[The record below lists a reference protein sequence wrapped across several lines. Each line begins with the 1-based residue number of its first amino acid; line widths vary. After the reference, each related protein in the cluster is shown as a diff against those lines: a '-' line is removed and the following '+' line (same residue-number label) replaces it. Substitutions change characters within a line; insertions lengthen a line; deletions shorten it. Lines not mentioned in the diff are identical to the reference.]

1 MIRERLS
8 KREAAVQNGFRL
20 RGLGEVS
27 RVEALS
33 DGVIAFA
40 ITLLVVSLEVPRTF
54 DELLVTMRGFLAFAI
69 TFAML
74 FHVWIVQY
82 KFFRRYGLNDNF
94 TIWMT
99 ALLLFVVLFYVY
111 PLKFVW
117 TFIVNA
123 LLGLG
128 TTVETSAGRV
138 EPVVRGEQV
147 PTMLAVYGLG
157 FAAVFAIF
165 SLLYLHAHRKRRALE
180 LSELESFDTI
190 SSFQENALMSLIGAL
205 SAAIALTR
213 SPRYMTFS
221 GMSYW
226 LIAPVLFV
234 HGSLRGRRRKRLEQ
248 GLARD
253 SGSPLDAAA
262 DIDSMEGGPAPP
274 PSRT

>member
-1 MIRERLS
+1 VIRESLS

-33 DGVIAFA
+33 DGVFAFA

-74 FHVWIVQY
+74 FHVWHTQY
-82 KFFRRYGLNDNF
+82 RFFRRYGINDNF

-128 TTVETSAGRV
+128 TKVETSAGNF
-138 EPVVRGEQV
+138 EPVVRAEQV
-147 PTMLAVYGLG
+147 PTMLVVYGAG

-165 SLLYLHAHRKRRALE
+165 ALLYLHAYRRRASLG
-180 LSELESFDTI
+180 LNELESHDTI
-190 SSFQENALMSLIGAL
+190 SSFQENALMSLIGVVSIAL
-205 SAAIALTR
+205 ALTR
-213 SPRYMTFS
+213 NPRYMGLS

-226 LIAPVLFV
+226 LIAPVLFL
-234 HGSLRGRRRKRLEQ
+234 HGHMRARRRKRLEQ
-248 GLARD
+248 HLTCDAE
-253 SGSPLDAAA
+253 SPLNVPV
-262 DIDSMEGGPAPP
+262 G
-274 PSRT
+274 

>member
-8 KREAAVQNGFRL
+8 KREPAVRNGFRL

-69 TFAML
+69 TFLML
-74 FHVWIVQY
+74 FHVWHTQY
-82 KFFRRYGLNDNF
+82 RFFRRYGLNDNF
-94 TIWMT
+94 TIWLT
-99 ALLLFVVLFYVY
+99 ALLLFVLLFYVY

-117 TFIVNA
+117 TFMVNA
-123 LLGLG
+123 LLGFG
-128 TTVETSAGRV
+128 VTVRTAAGVV
-138 EPVVRGEQV
+138 EPVVRREQI
-147 PTMLAVYGLG
+147 PMMLVVYGLG

-165 SLLYLHAHRKRRALE
+165 ALLYMHAHRKRVELN
-180 LSELESFDTI
+180 LSELEVFDTR
-190 SSFQENALMSLIGAL
+190 SWFQENALMSLVGVV
-205 SAAIALTR
+205 SIALALAR
-213 SPRYMTFS
+213 GGRYTAFS

-234 HGSLRGRRRKRLEQ
+234 HGHMRGKRRRRIEARLAGAGSEGV
-248 GLARD
+248 GLN
-253 SGSPLDAAA
+253 AAA
-262 DIDSMEGGPAPP
+262 D
-274 PSRT
+274 

>member
-1 MIRERLS
+1 LIREKLS
-8 KREAAVQNGFRL
+8 KREAAMENGFRM

-74 FHVWIVQY
+74 FHVWLVQY

-94 TIWMT
+94 TIWLT
-99 ALLLFVVLFYVY
+99 ALLLFVILFYVY

-117 TFIVNA
+117 TFMVNA
-123 LLGLG
+123 FLGLG
-128 TTVETSAGRV
+128 TTVKTAAGQV

-147 PTMLAVYGLG
+147 PTMLAVYGAG

-165 SLLYLHAHRKRRALE
+165 SLLYLHAYHRRGLLE
-180 LSELESFDTI
+180 LNEIESFDTRTW
-190 SSFQENALMSLIGAL
+190 FQENALMSLVGVFSVSVAL
-205 SAAIALTR
+205 LR
-213 SPRYMTFS
+213 NPHYMFMS
-221 GMSYW
+221 GMAYW
-226 LIAPVLFV
+226 LIAPVLFL
-234 HGSLRGRRRKRLEQ
+234 HGHLRGRRRRKIEARLASEGGESV
-248 GLARD
+248 GLN
-253 SGSPLDAAA
+253 AAA
-262 DIDSMEGGPAPP
+262 N
-274 PSRT
+274 

>member
-1 MIRERLS
+1 MIRESLS
-8 KREAAVQNGFRL
+8 KREAEVQNGFRL

-33 DGVIAFA
+33 DGIFAFA

-74 FHVWIVQY
+74 FHVWLVQY
-82 KFFRRYGLNDNF
+82 KFFRRYGLNDNP
-94 TIWMT
+94 TIWLT

-128 TTVETSAGRV
+128 TTVQTAAGHA
-138 EPVVRGEQV
+138 EPVVRGEQI
-147 PTMLAVYGLG
+147 PMMLVVYGAG

-165 SLLYLHAHRKRRALE
+165 ALLYLHAYRKRDLLE
-180 LSELESFDTI
+180 LNKLECFDTWSEL
-190 SSFQENALMSLIGAL
+190 QENALMSLVGMF
-205 SAAIALTR
+205 SIALALMWN
-213 SPRYMTFS
+213 PRYMTLA

-226 LIAPVLFV
+226 LIGPVMYV
-234 HGSLRGRRRKRLEQ
+234 HGHLRGRRRKRLEQ
-248 GLARD
+248 HLAHD
-253 SGSPLDAAA
+253 AESPLHVAA
-262 DIDSMEGGPAPP
+262 D
-274 PSRT
+274 T

>member
-1 MIRERLS
+1 LIREILS
-8 KREAAVQNGFRL
+8 KGEPAVRDGFRL

-74 FHVWIVQY
+74 FHVWLVQF

-117 TFIVNA
+117 TLIVNSF
-123 LLGLG
+123 LGFG
-128 TTVETSAGRV
+128 TTVQTAAGQAV
-138 EPVVRGEQV
+138 PVVRDGQA
-147 PTMLAVYGLG
+147 PTMFMVYGLG

-165 SLLYLHAHRKRRALE
+165 SLLYLHAYRKRVELE
-180 LSELESFDTI
+180 LNELESFDTR
-190 SSFQENALMSLIGAL
+190 SWCQENALMSLVGL
-205 SAAIALTR
+205 VSVGVALTR
-213 SPRYMTFS
+213 SPHFMFLS
-221 GMSYW
+221 GMAYW
-226 LIAPVLFV
+226 LIAPVLFI
-234 HGSLRGRRRKRLEQ
+234 HGSARGRRRRKLERS
-248 GLARD
+248 LAPD
-253 SGSPLDAAA
+253 EAA
-262 DIDSMEGGPAPP
+262 PANA
-274 PSRT
+274 TTDWE

>member
-1 MIRERLS
+1 MIRESLS
-8 KREAAVQNGFRL
+8 KKEAAVQNGFRL

-27 RVEALS
+27 RIEALS

-74 FHVWIVQY
+74 FHVWHTQY
-82 KFFRRYGLNDNF
+82 RFFRRYGLNDNF
-94 TIWMT
+94 TIWLT

-128 TTVETSAGRV
+128 TTVETAAGHA
-138 EPVVRGEQV
+138 EPVVRNEQV

-165 SLLYLHAHRKRRALE
+165 ALLYLHAHRKRGALE
-180 LSELESFDTI
+180 LSELEDFDTL
-190 SSFQENALMSLIGAL
+190 SSFQENALMSLIGVLSVAL
-205 SAAIALTR
+205 ALTR
-213 SPRYMTFS
+213 NPRYMTLS
-221 GMSYW
+221 GMTYW
-226 LIAPVLFV
+226 LIAPVLFL
-234 HGSLRGRRRKRLEQ
+234 HGHVRGRRRRRIEEVAARSPAV
-248 GLARD
+248 GLGAT
-253 SGSPLDAAA
+253 GN
-262 DIDSMEGGPAPP
+262 
-274 PSRT
+274 

>member
-1 MIRERLS
+1 MISERLS
-8 KREAAVQNGFRL
+8 RNEAAVQNGFRM
-20 RGLGEVS
+20 RGLGETS

-33 DGVIAFA
+33 DGVFAFA

-69 TFAML
+69 TFFML
-74 FHVWIVQY
+74 FHVWHTQY
-82 KFFRRYGLNDNF
+82 RFFRRYGLSDNF
-94 TIWMT
+94 TVWMT

-128 TTVETSAGRV
+128 TTVETAAGRV

-165 SLLYLHAHRKRRALE
+165 ALLYWHAYRKRAALE
-180 LSELESFDTI
+180 LNELERHDTR
-190 SSFQENALMSLIGAL
+190 SYLQENALMAGVGLLSVGLAL
-205 SAAIALTR
+205 SNTQLSSLLAGLC
-213 SPRYMTFS
+213 
-221 GMSYW
+221 YW
-226 LIAPVLFV
+226 LIGPVQYF
-234 HGSLRGRRRKRLEQ
+234 HGSHRGKRRKRLEQ
-248 GLARD
+248 HLAHT
-253 SGSPLDAAA
+253 PEPVATALN
-262 DIDSMEGGPAPP
+262 P
-274 PSRT
+274 

>member
-1 MIRERLS
+1 
-8 KREAAVQNGFRL
+8 VQHGFRL

-74 FHVWIVQY
+74 FHVWLVQY

-94 TIWMT
+94 TIWLT

-117 TFIVNA
+117 TLIVNGM
-123 LLGLG
+123 LGLG
-128 TTVETSAGRV
+128 TSVRTAAGQA
-138 EPVVRGEQV
+138 EPVVRGEQI
-147 PTMLAVYGLG
+147 PTMLLVYGLG

-165 SLLYLHAHRKRRALE
+165 ALLYAHAYRRRGELNLNGLE
-180 LSELESFDTI
+180 AFDT
-190 SSFQENALMSLIGAL
+190 STWFQENALMSLVGL
-205 SAAIALTR
+205 VSVAIALTR
-213 SPRYMTFS
+213 SPRYMSLS
-221 GMSYW
+221 GMTYW

-234 HGSLRGRRRKRLEQ
+234 HGHMRGRRRRALEQ
-248 GLARD
+248 RLAQAEAPR
-253 SGSPLDAAA
+253 
-262 DIDSMEGGPAPP
+262 SM
-274 PSRT
+274 SRRINDTRPDESINL

>member
-1 MIRERLS
+1 MIREKLL
-8 KREAAVQNGFRL
+8 KREKAVENGFRL
-20 RGLGEVS
+20 RGLGDIS

-69 TFAML
+69 TFGML
-74 FHVWIVQY
+74 FHVWHTQY
-82 KFFRRYGLNDNF
+82 RFFRRYGLNDNF

-128 TTVETSAGRV
+128 TTVETAAGRV
-138 EPVVRGEQV
+138 EPVVRGDQV
-147 PTMLAVYGLG
+147 PTMLAVYGAG

-165 SLLYLHAHRKRRALE
+165 SLLYLHAHRKRGALE
-180 LSELESFDTI
+180 LNELERFDTL
-190 SSFQENALMSLIGAL
+190 SSFQENALMALIGVF
-205 SAAIALTR
+205 SVSVALTR
-213 SPRYMTFS
+213 NPRYMTLS

-226 LIAPVLFV
+226 LIGPVMFI
-234 HGSLRGRRRKRLEQ
+234 HGSIRGRRRRRLEQ
-248 GLARD
+248 NLA
-253 SGSPLDAAA
+253 PADAPALQAPA
-262 DIDSMEGGPAPP
+262 D
-274 PSRT
+274 T

>member
-1 MIRERLS
+1 
-8 KREAAVQNGFRL
+8 VQNGFRL

-33 DGVIAFA
+33 DGVFAFA

-54 DELLVTMRGFLAFAI
+54 DELLVTMRGFLAFTI

-74 FHVWIVQY
+74 FHVWHVQY

-94 TIWMT
+94 IIWLT

-117 TFIVNA
+117 TFVVNA

-128 TTVETSAGRV
+128 TTVQTAAGHA
-138 EPVVRGEQV
+138 EPVVRGEQI
-147 PTMLAVYGLG
+147 PTMFLIYGAG

-165 SLLYLHAHRKRRALE
+165 ALLYLHAYRRRGVLE
-180 LSELESFDTI
+180 LNELESYDTI
-190 SSFQENALMSLIGAL
+190 SELQENALMASVGVVSI
-205 SAAIALTR
+205 AIALTR
-213 SPRYMTFS
+213 NPRYMTLA

-226 LIAPVLFV
+226 LIGPVMYV
-234 HGSLRGRRRKRLEQ
+234 HGFTRGRRRKRLAQ
-248 GLARD
+248 HLAHAQA
-253 SGSPLDAAA
+253 SPLHVPA
-262 DIDSMEGGPAPP
+262 D
-274 PSRT
+274 T

>member
-1 MIRERLS
+1 MIREALL
-8 KREAAVQNGFRL
+8 KREPAERDGFRL

-74 FHVWIVQY
+74 FHVWTVQY

-117 TFIVNA
+117 TYIVNA

-128 TTVETSAGRV
+128 TTVETAAGRV

-147 PTMLAVYGLG
+147 PTMLAVYGAG

-165 SLLYLHAHRKRRALE
+165 ALLYLHAYRKRGALE
-180 LSELESFDTI
+180 LNALESYDTATA
-190 SSFQENALMSLIGAL
+190 FQENALMSLIGVFAV
-205 SAAIALTR
+205 SIALTR
-213 SPRYMTFS
+213 NPRYMVLS

-226 LIAPVLFV
+226 LIAPVMFV
-234 HGSLRGRRRKRLEQ
+234 HGHLRGRRRRRLEE
-248 GLARD
+248 
-253 SGSPLDAAA
+253 AAA
-262 DIDSMEGGPAPP
+262 QQEEVALAAAAEGVPRAE
-274 PSRT
+274 

>member
-1 MIRERLS
+1 MIRETLS
-8 KREAAVQNGFRL
+8 KREPAVKNGFRL

-74 FHVWIVQY
+74 FHVWLVQY

-94 TIWMT
+94 TIWLT

-117 TFIVNA
+117 TLIVNA
-123 LLGLG
+123 FLGLG
-128 TTVETSAGRV
+128 TSVKTADGQA
-138 EPVVRGEQV
+138 EPVVRAEQV
-147 PTMLAVYGLG
+147 PTMLMVYGVG

-165 SLLYLHAHRKRRALE
+165 ALLYVHAYRKRGELN
-180 LSELESFDTI
+180 LSELESFDTRTW
-190 SSFQENALMSLIGAL
+190 FQENALMSLVGL
-205 SAAIALTR
+205 VSVSIALTR
-213 SPRYMTFS
+213 SPRWMFLA

-234 HGSLRGRRRKRLEQ
+234 HGYARGRRRRALELSAEEVESQ
-248 GLARD
+248 GL
-253 SGSPLDAAA
+253 SVDADATGVLVA
-262 DIDSMEGGPAPP
+262 DD
-274 PSRT
+274 

>member
-1 MIRERLS
+1 MIREALI
-8 KREAAVQNGFRL
+8 KKEPAARDGFRL

-74 FHVWIVQY
+74 FHVWHTQY
-82 KFFRRYGLNDNF
+82 RFFRRYGLNDNF

-99 ALLLFVVLFYVY
+99 AVLLFVILFYVY

-128 TTVETSAGRV
+128 TTVETAAGRV
-138 EPVVRGEQV
+138 EPVVRGEQM

-165 SLLYLHAHRKRRALE
+165 SLLYLNAYRKRGALE
-180 LSELESFDTI
+180 LNELESHDTI
-190 SSFQENALMSLIGAL
+190 SSLQENALMSLIGVL
-205 SAAIALTR
+205 SVSIALTR
-213 SPRYMTFS
+213 NPRYMTMA
-221 GMSYW
+221 GMLYW
-226 LIAPVLFV
+226 LIGPVLFV
-234 HGSLRGRRRKRLEQ
+234 HGSVRGRRRRQLEEAT
-248 GLARD
+248 ARRQNV
-253 SGSPLDAAA
+253 GPGAPAA
-262 DIDSMEGGPAPP
+262 EGVP
-274 PSRT
+274 RTE

>member
-1 MIRERLS
+1 MIRERLM
-8 KREAAVQNGFRL
+8 KKEPEVKNGFRL
-20 RGLGEVS
+20 RGLGETS

-69 TFAML
+69 TFFML
-74 FHVWIVQY
+74 FHVWHTQY
-82 KFFRRYGLNDNF
+82 RFFRRYGLNDNF

-128 TTVETSAGRV
+128 TTVETAAGRV
-138 EPVVRGEQV
+138 EPVVRPEQM
-147 PTMLAVYGLG
+147 PMMFAVYGLG
-157 FAAVFAIF
+157 FAAVFGIF
-165 SLLYLHAHRKRRALE
+165 ALLYLHAHRKREALE
-180 LSELESFDTI
+180 LNGLERFDTV
-190 SSFQENALMSLIGAL
+190 SSFQENVIMTLVGAI
-205 SAAIALTR
+205 SVTIALTR
-213 SPRYMTFS
+213 NPRYMALS

-226 LIAPVLFV
+226 LIGPVMYL
-234 HGSLRGRRRKRLEQ
+234 HGYLRGRRRKRLQ
-248 GLARD
+248 QNLAPAD
-253 SGSPLDAAA
+253 APPLNVAA
-262 DIDSMEGGPAPP
+262 DV
-274 PSRT
+274 

>member
-1 MIRERLS
+1 MIRESLS
-8 KREAAVQNGFRL
+8 KKGAEVQNGFRL

-33 DGVIAFA
+33 DGVFAFA

-54 DELLVTMRGFLAFAI
+54 DDLLVTMRGFLAFAV

-74 FHVWIVQY
+74 FHVWLVQY
-82 KFFRRYGLNDNF
+82 KFFRRYGLNDNP
-94 TIWMT
+94 TIWLT

-128 TTVETSAGRV
+128 TRVETSAGQF
-138 EPVVRGEQV
+138 EPVVRAEQV
-147 PTMLAVYGLG
+147 PTMLAVYGAG

-165 SLLYLHAHRKRRALE
+165 ALLYLHAYRRRAALE
-180 LSELESFDTI
+180 LTELECFDTRSEL
-190 SSFQENALMSLIGAL
+190 QENALMSLVGVI
-205 SAAIALTR
+205 SISIALTR
-213 SPRYMTFS
+213 NPRLMTWA

-226 LIAPVLFV
+226 LIGPVMYV
-234 HGSLRGRRRKRLEQ
+234 HGHLRGRRRRRLEQ
-248 GLARD
+248 HLAHAAESTLNV
-253 SGSPLDAAA
+253 SGV
-262 DIDSMEGGPAPP
+262 I
-274 PSRT
+274 